1 MDKNGTGRAIVTA
14 LRDISL
20 QHMCEQ
26 SLARDSARP
35 AIEYARKWTCWGELR
50 AVADRL
56 EALMRQGGIS
66 EAAPVVFVPRNRPSG
81 VAAFLGMLAR
91 ARTVRMAYSFQ
102 SAAAMARELAGLA
115 PAVVVADAEDFSP
128 QVCAVLRAHGAVGI
142 MLKDMDVALVQ
153 GLERSRRD
161 LPPPMPLQPSI
172 EILTSGTTG
181 APKRFG
187 LTYDMVARHIVG
199 ANKNYQAPDVD
210 YSQRPPAFLYYPLGN
225 ISGIYSILPTLLI
238 GHRMLLV
245 ERFSV
250 EAWRDH
256 ICRYQPERA
265 SLPPAGLQMVL
276 DADVPTDELTG
287 VRSIATGAA
296 PLEPSVHRAFE
307 ARYKIPVL
315 QSYGATEFG
324 GPVTSMTPELHAQ
337 WGERKFGSVGR
348 PIAGA
353 RLRVVDAETGK
364 TLPPGQEGI
373 LEVAVPRIGPD
384 WIHTSDVALID
395 EDGFLFHRGRADG
408 AITRGGFKLLP
419 ETIERALLLHSSVSA
434 ALVVGLPDM
443 RLGQVPAAVVQIRRG
458 ASRPTPTDLERHL
471 RDQVYATHIPVA
483 WRFVDELPRTPSLK
497 VDRVAAQRM
506 FEHVEGDHCSG
517 ERDVETRHL
526 RIQRD
531 VFRRPDL

>member
-1 MDKNGTGRAIVTA
+1 MEVKVNEARR
-14 LRDISL
+14 RDDVVQDIPL
-20 QHMCEQ
+20 QLMCER
-26 SLARDSARP
+26 SLARDSAQP

-56 EALMRQGGIS
+56 GALMQQSGIS

-91 ARTVRMAYSFQ
+91 ARTVRMAYAFQ
-102 SAAAMARELAGLA
+102 SPAAMARELDGLA

-128 QVCAVLRAHGAVGI
+128 EVCAALRAHGAVGI
-142 MLKDMDVALVQ
+142 AVTETDVALVP

-161 LPPPMPLQPSI
+161 QPSPTPLQPRI

-225 ISGIYSILPTLLI
+225 ISGIYSVLPTLLI

-250 EAWRDH
+250 QAWRDYV
-256 ICRYQPERA
+256 CRYRPERA
-265 SLPPAGLQMVL
+265 SLPPAGVQMVL
-276 DADVPTDELTG
+276 DADVPTDELAG

-296 PLEPSVHRAFE
+296 PLEPSVHRTFE
-307 ARYKIPVL
+307 TRYKIPVL

-337 WGERKFGSVGR
+337 WGEKKFGSVGR

-373 LEVAVPRIGPD
+373 LEVVVPRIGPD
-384 WIHTSDVALID
+384 WIRTSDI
-395 EDGFLFHRGRADG
+395 
-408 AITRGGFKLLP
+408 
-419 ETIERALLLHSSVSA
+419 
-434 ALVVGLPDM
+434 
-443 RLGQVPAAVVQIRRG
+443 AV
-458 ASRPTPTDLERHL
+458 D
-471 RDQVYATHIPVA
+471 
-483 WRFVDELPRTPSLK
+483 
-497 VDRVAAQRM
+497 
-506 FEHVEGDHCSG
+506 
-517 ERDVETRHL
+517 
-526 RIQRD
+526 
-531 VFRRPDL
+531 